1 MSRLAA
7 RGSRLA
13 RAGRPGAWTG
23 ALVGIA
29 LLAGG
34 CSMPERAAEVGK
46 AAPAYE
52 AATLDGERVTLASL
66 KGEVVMLNVWATWCP
81 PCVREMPSLQALH
94 DELQPHGFRVV
105 AVSVD
110 RPGAGGQI
118 RDFLVEHDISFDI
131 LHDPGKDIARRFQTI
146 GLPETFL
153 IDRDGVVRYHWIG
166 MIDTN
171 TPRVRN
177 PVMAALRGDPVT
189 TAGR

>member
-13 RAGRPGAWTG
+13 FVGAGP
-23 ALVGIA
+23 IA
-29 LLAGG
+29 LAMLLGLG

-52 AATLDGERVTLASL
+52 AATLDGDRVTLASL
-66 KGEVVMLNVWATWCP
+66 KGEVVMLNVWATWCR

-118 RDFLVEHDISFDI
+118 RDFLVDHGISFDI

-153 IDRDGVVRYHWIG
+153 IDRDGVVRHHWIG
-166 MIDTN
+166 MIDTR
-171 TPRVRN
+171 TPRVRD